1 MLFIYF
7 LYHSV
12 IFYFFCSFPFFSI
25 LIFSFLFLFLFFIKT
40 VRNQALEITSKNLEK
55 ENLVKGHAESI
66 KHLNEQL
73 EIFKEEI
80 SCIVQEKK
88 MLQIAEDS
96 MMEEKNVLQT
106 VVNNAKKEVMEF
118 EILLQQY
125 KNEKDEALATFDT
138 DGARV
143 AQQVSSVE
151 C

>member
-1 MLFIYF
+1 M
-7 LYHSV
+7 
-12 IFYFFCSFPFFSI
+12 
-25 LIFSFLFLFLFFIKT
+25 
-40 VRNQALEITSKNLEK
+40 
-55 ENLVKGHAESI
+55 

-73 EIFKEEI
+73 EIFQEEI

-88 MLQIAEDS
+88 MLQIAKDS
-96 MMEEKNVLQT
+96 LMEEKNVLQT

-125 KNEKDEALATFDT
+125 KNEKDEALTTFET